1 MFLTTPFSFG
11 SMFKVLLSFPS
22 SFQAREGPHFREQ
35 TSGYRGENTVRH
47 GIDSRGCFKRE
58 RSSLV
63 ASVVETIVVLVEF
76 VVVFQTLH
84 AQRTRVCDSYD

>member
-1 MFLTTPFSFG
+1 MVVIAERILF
-11 SMFKVLLSFPS
+11 
-22 SFQAREGPHFREQ
+22 
-35 TSGYRGENTVRH
+35 RH

-76 VVVFQTLH
+76 VVVVVFQTLH
-84 AQRTRVCDSYD
+84 AF